1 MVTIDCVNPS
11 PVCED
16 EVECNGSIIRENALL
31 DFLLLG
37 VLVVLNYFALRWC
50 VHQLT
55 ADGQWL
61 RNPEERDEVLREYA
75 LTKVG
80 QLFNPYQRDS
90 LTSNPLY
97 RVLGWLLLIG
107 VVFWV
112 DRFAIHY
119 QWPWLLGR

>member
-1 MVTIDCVNPS
+1 
-11 PVCED
+11 
-16 EVECNGSIIRENALL
+16 LL
-31 DFLLLG
+31 DVLLLG

-61 RNPEERDEVLREYA
+61 RNHEERDEVLREYA

-90 LTSNPLY
+90 LKPSLSGFGL
-97 RVLGWLLLIG
+97 VAA
-107 VVFWV
+107 
-112 DRFAIHY
+112 DRRRF
-119 QWPWLLGR
+119 LGRPLCHSLPVAVALRPLSQLSYGIN